1 MLDKTEDPE
10 ALVSALQHLRHN
22 KHEVVVFH
30 LLDEGTEVD
39 FDFADRPT
47 RFVDL
52 ETGEELKLHPTE
64 VREAYVSRMTKLTK
78 TLRDRCGA
86 HGIDW
91 VDVDV
96 AQGVLPVLTGYL
108 TKRAKLF

>member
-1 MLDKTEDPE
+1 M
-10 ALVSALQHLRHN
+10 
-22 KHEVVVFH
+22 
-30 LLDEGTEVD
+30 
-39 FDFADRPT
+39 
-47 RFVDL
+47 DL
-52 ETGEELKLHPTE
+52 ETGEELKLHPRE
-64 VREAYVSRMTKLTK
+64 VREAYVERMAKLTK

-96 AQGVLPVLTGYL
+96 AQGVSAVLTSYL

>member
-1 MLDKTEDPE
+1 MALEAGIRRLQKDVERHRATEASLRAALDAE
-10 ALVSALQHLRHN
+10 
-22 KHEVVVFH
+22 
-30 LLDEGTEVD
+30 TEVD

-64 VREAYVSRMTKLTK
+64 VREAYVSRIGQLTK